1 MVYLDTSVALA
12 HLLAEDMAPPAVLW
26 QRTLVASRLIEYE
39 LWNRIHARGLGK
51 SHGEMVRALLGQV
64 TILELVTPV
73 LARALEPFPV
83 QVCTLDAIHLASADF
98 LRTQGQT
105 VTVATYDQRMREA
118 AIAMGFL
125 IESL

>member
-1 MVYLDTSVALA
+1 
-12 HLLAEDMAPPAVLW
+12 
-26 QRTLVASRLIEYE
+26 
-39 LWNRIHARGLGK
+39 
-51 SHGEMVRALLGQV
+51 MVRALLGQV

-83 QVCTLDAIHLASADF
+83 QVRTLDAIHLASADF

>member
-12 HLLAEDMAPPAVLW
+12 HLLAEEKAPPASWW
-26 QRTLVASRLIEYE
+26 QRTLVASRLMEYE

-51 SHGEMVRALLGQV
+51 SHGELVRALLGQV
-64 TILELVTPV
+64 AILELVAPV

-83 QVCTLDAIHLASADF
+83 HVRTLDAIHLASADF

-105 VTVATYDQRMREA
+105 ITVATYDQRMREA
-118 AIAMGFL
+118 AVALGFA
-125 IESL
+125 IEPL

>member
-12 HLLAEDMAPPAVLW
+12 HLLAEEKSPPASMW
-26 QRTLVASRLIEYE
+26 QRTLVASRLMEYE

-51 SHGEMVRALLGQV
+51 SHGELVRGLLGQV
-64 TILELVTPV
+64 AILELVAPV

-83 QVCTLDAIHLASADF
+83 HVRTLDAIHLASADF

-105 VTVATYDQRMREA
+105 ITVATYDQRMHEA
-118 AIAMGFL
+118 AVALGFA
-125 IESL
+125 IEPL